1 MQLRASHRGGCAR
14 TMRPRPRRPHGGRL
28 SLAHTLTTF
37 SYGIRRGFGR
47 GGYRRFRGSVLA
59 GRLREVL
66 RQEAGAFRGERF
78 SGALRGDSIGK
89 TESAPGGVI
98 WKEEGA
104 LRKLPFFVSKKGKSR
119 TAGEIIDNFLCFF
132 KKLWTAAAGYDILKQ
147 SGRGQDVFLV
157 GGGIWYTKTERP
169 KPLRKR
175 FVSFVWKSVSLPSI

>member
-1 MQLRASHRGGCAR
+1 MRAYDAPASPPPARRAAFPCPHSNNFFLRYPPRF
-14 TMRPRPRRPHGGRL
+14 RPRRV
-28 SLAHTLTTF
+28 SAF
-37 SYGIRRGFGR
+37 FGASFIGCFFKCGKGSSFGKTAAR
-47 GGYRRFRGSVLA
+47 RRF
-59 GRLREVL
+59 
-66 RQEAGAFRGERF
+66 
-78 SGALRGDSIGK
+78 GK

-98 WKEEGA
+98 WKEEGV